1 MTAELIQP
9 KIEKLLED
17 KDFATLKSIVA
28 DMEIH
33 DMAEL
38 LGELDGDDTAVV
50 FRLLGRQRAADI
62 FGDLDIERQEELL
75 ETMSSE
81 KVAAILNDMAPDERT
96 ELLEELP
103 GSLAQRLM
111 NNLHGD
117 ELKIARSLLA
127 YPEDSIGRL
136 MTPHYVA
143 VRSDWTINQVLA
155 HIRKVAPASE
165 TLNVFYVVDH
175 NWKLLDEVTL
185 EQVILAEPDDTV
197 KDLMDNSAAAL
208 QAGDDREAAIE
219 EFRKYDAIAM
229 PVVDSQGTLVG
240 IVTVDD
246 ALDVVEEEYT
256 EDMQKI
262 AGMTALEYSYFGT
275 GFRAMLVKRLP
286 WLILLLAVQMLSA
299 MALTK
304 FEYLAEFAVLVLF
317 MPLINSAAGNTG
329 SQASVLMIR
338 ALAVQEI
345 ALGDWARVLVRE
357 LVRGLAMGIILAG
370 AGYGTVLL
378 FGRPPRIAA
387 AVSLSIVMA
396 VTLANLAGSML
407 PFIFK
412 RIGLDPAVT
421 SGPFIASL
429 MDLASIT
436 IYFSTAV
443 AILAALV

>member
-1 MTAELIQP
+1 MTAELLQP
-9 KIEKLLED
+9 EIEKLLEN
-17 KDFATLKSIVA
+17 KDFAALKSLVA

-62 FGDLDIERQEELL
+62 FGDLDIEHQEELL

-111 NNLHGD
+111 NNLRGD

-136 MTPHYVA
+136 MTPHYVS

-185 EQVILAEPDDTV
+185 EQVVLAEPEDTV
-197 KDLMDNSAAAL
+197 KDLMDNSAASL
-208 QAGDDREAAIE
+208 QAGDDREVAIE

-246 ALDVVEEEYT
+246 AMDVVEEEYT

-275 GFRAMLVKRLP
+275 GFQAMLVKRLP

-345 ALGDWARVLVRE
+345 ALGDWVRVLGRE
-357 LVRGLAMGIILAG
+357 LARGLAMGIILAG

-378 FGRPPRIAA
+378 FGRPVQIAA